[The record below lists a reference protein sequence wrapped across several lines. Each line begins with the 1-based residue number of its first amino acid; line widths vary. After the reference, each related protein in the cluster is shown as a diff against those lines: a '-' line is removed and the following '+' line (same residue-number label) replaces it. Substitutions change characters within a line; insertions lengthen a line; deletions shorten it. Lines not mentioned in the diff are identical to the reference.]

1 MKTTT
6 FRSTMF
12 GAIATGLLLLAP
24 ACGQMAG
31 DKEVKEQAQKAE
43 EVDKLNQQVAAAGTA
58 EHRKMAEAGLNSV
71 APDPQTMQLTPEQ
84 KTALEARIK
93 TEKNS
98 SYQALLQEILDKDKE
113 IVTLNSRIAQIRASL
128 PRPEI
133 AKADDSHFDLAMG
146 YLKRKGVPEE
156 KARSLVSRVLI
167 MDKLAPG
174 FEVYHFYSHGVY
186 GTWVAQGKAEQSPT
200 QLQAAMRAQIEGER
214 DTATLKA
221 KELFASAADLQ
232 AQKEKLTADIE
243 SLQAEKARMQ
253 DDLRTLATASQ
264 AQVALLNSV
273 HYKVG
278 SRKDLVRE
286 GVIVVP
292 VFARDRAG
300 ANWSDSVFNSTA
312 DLRAADSITLTAA
325 EAGLSR
331 ISKVDVVPGSLEKD
345 KHYTLEFSPDR
356 TAATVRFL
364 AKDRF
369 RNEKVVFA
377 LAD

>member
-1 MKTTT
+1 MHSP
-6 FRSTMF
+6 RSSSRWI
-12 GAIATGLLLLAP
+12 GAVAAGLLLLAP
-24 ACGQMAG
+24 ACGRMG
-31 DKEVKEQAQKAE
+31 DKDVKEQVQKAE
-43 EVDKLNQQVAAAGTA
+43 EVDKLDQQLHAAGTA
-58 EHRKMAEAGLNSV
+58 ESRKLAEAGLTSV
-71 APDPQTMQLTPEQ
+71 APDPRTLQLTPEQ
-84 KTALEARIK
+84 KTALEARVK
-93 TEKNS
+93 NEKNS

-113 IVTLNSRIAQIRASL
+113 IASLNGRIAQIRGTL

-133 AKADDSHFDLAMG
+133 AKADDSHYEMALG
-146 YLKRKGVPEE
+146 YLRRKGVSEE
-156 KARSLVSRVLI
+156 KAKVLVSRVLI
-167 MDKLAPG
+167 MDRLAPG

-186 GTWVAQGKAEQSPT
+186 GTWVAQGKADQSPT
-200 QLQAAMRAQIEGER
+200 QLQAAMKAQIEGER
-214 DTATLKA
+214 DLATLKA
-221 KELFASAADLQ
+221 KELLSSCID
-232 AQKEKLTADIE
+232 
-243 SLQAEKARMQ
+243 LQAEKERLSADIEALQAERAKMT
-253 DDLRTLATASQ
+253 DDLKNLSTASQ
-264 AQVALLNSV
+264 IQTSLLNSI

-312 DLRAADSITLTAA
+312 DLRATDSVTLTAA
-325 EAGLSR
+325 EAGLTR

-345 KHYTLEFSPDR
+345 KHYTLEFNPDR